1 MSYQYENEVTTAFD
15 FVIFYTKMWK
25 MYCDKVC
32 TKLSLKKYI
41 ATARFLSEI
50 EMMAYDFTK
59 SVLVDAEVMS
69 YKPSLIVAALITI
82 SIELSLK

>member
-1 MSYQYENEVTTAFD
+1 
-15 FVIFYTKMWK
+15 MWK

-32 TKLSLKKYI
+32 TKKKYI

-50 EMMAYDFTK
+50 EMIAYDFSK
-59 SVLVDAEVMS
+59 SVLVDTEAMS

-82 SIELSLK
+82 SIELSLKQKVKALKNINAALLA